1 MSAPVILSASPA
13 AGDRDVVLGTNV
25 TITFDQAI
33 DPKTVTESTFSLMGP
48 GQTGLISPSDLLK
61 QDPSS
66 TTGREYITGKF
77 TFPSPSVLIFNPD
90 KPLRP
95 NVRYTLMLVGAGSA
109 IIKDSVKSAG
119 GAPLVKS
126 AQFFFTTG
134 SLLGTDAP
142 IQSPLPFDD
151 PRVAAWMKPVLA
163 PADIVVHPRKQV
175 GNDLAQVIELIFPEP
190 IDPNSFRMD
199 DIEIE
204 VEPLVDDPLV
214 SVPGGLTMTKELKN
228 DRIVVTITGWA

>member
-25 TITFDQAI
+25 TITFDQAV
-33 DPKTVTESTFSLMGP
+33 DPKTITESTFSLMGP

-77 TFPSPSVLIFNPD
+77 TFPSPSVLVFNPD

-95 NVRYTLMLVGAGSA
+95 NVRYTLLLVGAGSA
-109 IIKDSVKSAG
+109 IIKDSIKNTSGVPLAKS
-119 GAPLVKS
+119 V
-126 AQFFFTTG
+126 QFFFTTG
-134 SLLGTDAP
+134 TLTGSTAP
-142 IQSPLPFDD
+142 VQSPLPFDD
-151 PRVAAWMKPVLA
+151 PRVAAWMKPVLQ
-163 PADIVVHPRKQV
+163 PADIVVHPRKAV
-175 GNDLAQVIELIFPEP
+175 GNDLTQVVELIFPEP
-190 IDPNSFRMD
+190 IDPASFNMD

-214 SVPGGLTMTKELKN
+214 PTPGGLTMTKVLQN
-228 DRIVVTITGWA
+228 DRIVITITGWA